1 MTFITEIVAN
11 IQDLYSKAH
20 SLHVDLLLENNVIL
34 SNWNSW
40 HNIQSVMFI
49 IIGYQ
54 SLSSPPR
61 YKFSQW
67 NSFTRNTDV

>member
-34 SNWNSW
+34 SN
-40 HNIQSVMFI
+40 
-49 IIGYQ
+49 
-54 SLSSPPR
+54 
-61 YKFSQW
+61 
-67 NSFTRNTDV
+67 